1 MIHVEAQWWL
11 WYLIF
16 ASTLLILLAVS
27 SERKRTLS
35 LKEYSK
41 SLEYDIG
48 YGFGESNEL
57 PTTDLEGNPLDID
70 FIQLRRSRI
79 LWDKISTALYSL
91 IMASAGLVILLIQY
105 EVLRAPWWVGLASVA
120 YIFCSAFL
128 VRRTWKLLKES

>member
-79 LWDKISTALYSL
+79 LW
-91 IMASAGLVILLIQY
+91 
-105 EVLRAPWWVGLASVA
+105 
-120 YIFCSAFL
+120 
-128 VRRTWKLLKES
+128 